1 MKLSKGQRW
10 KAYREFQQEQA
21 ASIRKA
27 EKKEVAKDGLVNT
40 TSFWQ
45 KQQFGP
51 ASDVKRLDPLTGEVI
66 EVIRQHDK

>member
-21 ASIRKA
+21 ASLRKA
-27 EKKEVAKDGLVNT
+27 ERKALAKEGLVNT
-40 TSFWQ
+40 TAFWQ

-51 ASDVKRLDPLTGEVI
+51 ASEVRRIDPLTGNVI
-66 EVIRQHDK
+66 ESVCHHDK